1 MIKSIALF
9 FIAVLFFGDLNSQT
23 HTQKYWHYRDRF
35 FSGFTIM
42 GDDLCYSN
50 VCAIRNSESIENDIK
65 SFIML
70 VSTVY
75 LWAGT

>member
-42 GDDLCYSN
+42 GDGLGEMQIKILEKMKSLLCIFCSLKQKT
-50 VCAIRNSESIENDIK
+50 RN
-65 SFIML
+65 
-70 VSTVY
+70 
-75 LWAGT
+75 